1 MRILRFEIVL
11 LIGTVLF
18 SFQLSNAY
26 AHNFYQNKDSI
37 FFALIK
43 QFEIEKNLASDNL
56 ASNKSAPLK
65 HSENADRLFSQL
77 VSLNKAI
84 PKNSNFVNKYD
95 TKFNHLNL
103 TTKALVTANLADQSL
118 KQYGLSNG
126 LDKKSANDLLNM
138 STGMIMKMNRAATIN
153 MSNDALGQKVETM
166 PTMPASNHSLNG
178 VLNEHDE
185 GAIYQVNYETSTELA
200 KSLKKLFSDNLEN
213 ARLQN
218 SSGLMHIPINIK
230 VNSVK
235 ELGQGIDNL
244 ILALNR
250 NASLHEVSSIVH
262 GQIHPNLFL
271 AFDLKLK
278 GE

>member
-1 MRILRFEIVL
+1 M
-11 LIGTVLF
+11 
-18 SFQLSNAY
+18 
-26 AHNFYQNKDSI
+26 
-37 FFALIK
+37 K
-43 QFEIEKNLASDNL
+43 QFEIENNLASDNP
-56 ASNKSAPLK
+56 ASNKSAELK
-65 HSENADRLFSQL
+65 HSENADRLFSRL
-77 VSLNKAI
+77 VSLNKEIAR
-84 PKNSNFVNKYD
+84 NSDFVNTYN

-103 TTKALVTANLADQSL
+103 TTKALVAANLADQSL
-118 KQYGLSNG
+118 KEYGLSNG
-126 LDKKSANDLLNM
+126 LNNKTATDLLNM
-138 STGMIMKMNRAATIN
+138 STGMIMKMNRAVTIN
-153 MSNDALGQKVETM
+153 MSNDALGQKIDTM

-185 GAIYQVNYETSTELA
+185 AKYQVNYETSTELA

-218 SSGLMHIPINIK
+218 SSGLMHIPINMK

-250 NASLHEVSSIVH
+250 NVSLEEVSSIVH